1 MIKAALCFIRGA
13 ATATDPGCQLAATT
27 SHKIS
32 DKTRN
37 SSADNKKSAQ
47 VKMFRAKQ
55 LVLLLPLLYGL
66 TFIVDAAENWPSPR
80 EYLRRRTTLF
90 NQEQRQTE
98 HEYDHEPES
107 TREEPETLHEEE
119 SYVYQHPQ
127 LTLDKQVYNENEAI
141 TISFSVG
148 SPNDPFYKSSL
159 APTQE
164 VDFNYPEWT
173 VGLFMRDADPQGG
186 KLKPIVS
193 IKLCGQYE
201 CDPGIVSYSA
211 YSSSVTFDD
220 DGDFADAMYGK
231 WPLLVGTYG
240 TGFDAFLLDG
250 KGAAAVGPVEFNIR
264 GVDDE
269 DFDVPLPEQSPY
281 SLSSISSLHSSR
293 SSTSQSSTYTKEEKN
308 RADAKKAY
316 GLLAHNHAATKKA
329 ASKHPTKSVMI
340 ATSDLEGNEEDNE

>member
-1 MIKAALCFIRGA
+1 
-13 ATATDPGCQLAATT
+13 
-27 SHKIS
+27 
-32 DKTRN
+32 
-37 SSADNKKSAQ
+37 
-47 VKMFRAKQ
+47 MFRAKQ

-90 NQEQRQTE
+90 NEETRQTE
-98 HEYDHEPES
+98 HEYDHEPDS
-107 TREEPETLHEEE
+107 TQDELETLYKEET
-119 SYVYQHPQ
+119 YGYQHPH
-127 LTLDKQVYNENEAI
+127 LTLNKPVYNENEAI

-211 YSSSVTFDD
+211 YSSSVTFDGE
-220 DGDFADAMYGK
+220 GDFADAMYGK

-250 KGAAAVGPVEFNIR
+250 RGAAALGPVEFNIR
-264 GVDDE
+264 GVDGE

-281 SLSSISSLHSSR
+281 SLTEFSGSYSSR
-293 SSTSQSSTYTKEEKN
+293 SSNHSSTYTNEGKAG
-308 RADAKKAY
+308 ADVKKDY

-329 ASKHPTKSVMI
+329 APKLPT
-340 ATSDLEGNEEDNE
+340 TSTVIVANELDENAEDNE